1 MAVKPLVSCWSTGI
15 SGPLAL
21 WQSRLWMCSFFVVT
35 MLGQHI
41 VWEET
46 KHSIA
51 VLNGVELD
59 DSLWKGVSP

>member
-1 MAVKPLVSCWSTGI
+1 
-15 SGPLAL
+15 
-21 WQSRLWMCSFFVVT
+21 LWMCSFFVVT